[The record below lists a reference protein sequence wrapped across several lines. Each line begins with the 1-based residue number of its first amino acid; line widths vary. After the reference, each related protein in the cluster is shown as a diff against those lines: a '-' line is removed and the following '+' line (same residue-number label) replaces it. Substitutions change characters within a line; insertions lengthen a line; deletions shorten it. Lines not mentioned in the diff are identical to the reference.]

1 MDLVDREAAV
11 EEFWRHRPRLL
22 GLAYRL
28 LGSMWDAEDVVADA
42 LLRWLDAD
50 RSRVREPVAY
60 LSTVVSRLALD
71 LLRSARVRRET
82 YVGPWLPEPALTDT
96 AAFGPLD
103 TVERRDT
110 LSLAMLRM
118 MERLT
123 PPERAVF
130 VLREAFDL
138 PYDQIAGM
146 LELKAAHARQLYHRA
161 RDRVADGRERAAASD
176 PASTVR
182 RGATSPSAARVAES
196 KRFQLDGAEHARLL
210 ERFLD
215 ASNRGDLDGLRD
227 LLAAEV
233 VSYSDGGG
241 KVRAALRPITG
252 ADAVLRFFLSLARKY
267 PAVDIQWVEANGR
280 PAAYLERAG
289 IRQLVAVHV
298 TAGRITEIYDILNP
312 EKISYLERQL
322 TTG

>member
-1 MDLVDREAAV
+1 MTEVDESDLTDREAAV

-50 RSRVREPVAY
+50 RSEVREPVAY

-96 AAFGPLD
+96 ELLGPLD
-103 TVERRDT
+103 TAERRES
-110 LSLAMLRM
+110 LSLATLRM

-146 LELKAAHARQLYHRA
+146 LELTAAHSRQLYHRA
-161 RDRVADGRERAAASD
+161 RDRVAGGRERFHPD
-176 PASTVR
+176 R
-182 RGATSPSAARVAES
+182 
-196 KRFQLDGAEHARLL
+196 AEHARLF

-215 ASNRGDLDGLRD
+215 ASNRGDLESLRD
-227 LLAAEV
+227 VLAADV
-233 VSYSDGGG
+233 VAYSDGGG
-241 KVRAALRPITG
+241 KVRAALRPVTG
-252 ADAVLRFFLSLARKY
+252 LEPVLRFAAGLYRKY
-267 PAVDIQWVEANGR
+267 PVGEDVRWVEANGH
-280 PAAYLERAG
+280 PAVFLERG
-289 IRQLVAVHV
+289 GLRQLISVHI
-298 TAGRITEIYDILNP
+298 TGGRITEIHTILNP
-312 EKISYLERQL
+312 EKLSYLERQL
-322 TTG
+322 ASG